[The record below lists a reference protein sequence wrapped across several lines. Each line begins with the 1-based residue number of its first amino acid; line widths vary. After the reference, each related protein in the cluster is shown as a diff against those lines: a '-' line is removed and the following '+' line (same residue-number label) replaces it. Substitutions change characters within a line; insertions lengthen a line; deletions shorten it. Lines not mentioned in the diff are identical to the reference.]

1 MTTQTMLQR
10 VYDIKTALYGL
21 DPNAAET
28 VEKTLN
34 KGIQVEAGNGIFVFE
49 LVALINELK
58 EELRKEDAKACG
70 KSAQRKALQRMKEFR
85 RRNIRIF

>member
-28 VEKTLN
+28 VEKTL
-34 KGIQVEAGNGIFVFE
+34 II
-49 LVALINELK
+49 
-58 EELRKEDAKACG
+58 
-70 KSAQRKALQRMKEFR
+70 
-85 RRNIRIF
+85 